1 MRTGSTPNRPRHT
14 PPCGLPSPA
23 PGVRGRGPVH
33 AALALCLA
41 IALSPLGGGSFG
53 SAAAQANPATPGTAT
68 DALPHVVVLAT
79 GGTIAST
86 YDEEIGALRA
96 ALTGD
101 EIVEAVEGLSEIA
114 DVSVEQIANVNSRDM
129 TPEIWLRLSRRANE
143 LLARPDVAGIVVT
156 HGTDTLEE
164 TAYFLDLTVTS
175 EKPVV
180 MVGAQRAPTM
190 WDTDGPRNMLDAVRV
205 AVSEEALGMGTM
217 VVMNGQINAAR
228 EVTKTN
234 TLAVE
239 TFQTLDFGLLGVADI
254 DAVRFY
260 RAPTRRQ
267 TIALPAGAELP
278 DDVVILPQYAG
289 ADARGL
295 ELRLEAG
302 ELGGVVVAGLGL
314 AHVSTPTLEVLR
326 KVRAAG
332 IPVVVSSRV
341 PTGRIVPLYANNI
354 DLLDIGAVQA
364 DNLTPWKARVLLM
377 VAMTHTTDPD
387 ELRGYFQR

>member
-1 MRTGSTPNRPRHT
+1 MSLGRTLVVIVGFLA
-14 PPCGLPSPA
+14 LP
-23 PGVRGRGPVH
+23 H
-33 AALALCLA
+33 AALGQE
-41 IALSPLGGGSFG
+41 P
-53 SAAAQANPATPGTAT
+53 
-68 DALPHVVVLAT
+68 DADGQTLPHVVVLAT

-86 YDEEIGALRA
+86 YDEEVGALRA

-101 EIVEAVEGLSEIA
+101 EIVEAVEGLDEVA
-114 DVSVEQIANVNSRDM
+114 RVSVEQIANVNSRDM

-143 LLARPDVAGIVVT
+143 LLAGPDVAGVVVT

-164 TAYFLDLTVTS
+164 TAYFLDLTVTGD
-175 EKPVV
+175 KPVV

-205 AVSEEALGMGTM
+205 AVSEEAVGMGTM

-239 TFQTLDFGLLGVADI
+239 TFQTLDYGLLGVADL

-267 TIALPAGAELP
+267 TIPLPADADLA
-278 DDVVILPQYAG
+278 DVVIVPQYAG
-289 ADARGL
+289 ADGRGL
-295 ELRLEAG
+295 ELLLEAG
-302 ELGGVVVAGLGL
+302 EVDGVVVAGLGL
-314 AHVSTPTLEVLR
+314 AHVSSPTLEVLGR
-326 KVRAAG
+326 VRAAG

-341 PTGRIVPLYANNI
+341 TTGRIVPLYANNI
-354 DLLDIGAVQA
+354 DLLEMGAVQA
-364 DNLTPWKARVLLM
+364 DNLSPWKARVLLT
-377 VAMTHTTDPD
+377 VAMTHTADPD
-387 ELRGYFQR
+387 ELRRYFRR